1 MLEKLGHAVTT
12 AMDGQEALNCLD
24 QQEFD
29 LIFMDIQMPV
39 LDGVETAR
47 TIRRQKGPQARI
59 PIIAMTAYAMT
70 GDREIFLQAGMND
83 YLAKPVRM
91 ESLALA
97 IERVMGGERRGA
109 IPEDH
114 EADTS
119 L

>member
-1 MLEKLGHAVTT
+1 
-12 AMDGQEALNCLD
+12 MDGQEALNRLD

-47 TIRRQKGPQARI
+47 IIRRKKGPQARI

-91 ESLALA
+91 ESLAQA
-97 IERVMGGERRGA
+97 IDRVMA
-109 IPEDH
+109 
-114 EADTS
+114 S
-119 L
+119 